1 MGLILTTWFTV
12 RIPPCQIRTSTL
24 LNVQNYIVFYHV
36 VSHALFYIGNWVLH
50 CFSQYKMHVRFL
62 PNYFDFSALAP
73 FSFVHQTSVSDI
85 KYVIGE
91 TFPTCLLYAHA
102 NTWFLNRSLKPLWQG
117 SLAAIL
123 SGSHFFK
130 RPQEWS
136 NVCVPARLLIVLA
149 VCTGFVN
156 CFTWCVTDLCSKPS
170 SPQRISH
177 PWLPSAKMQLLLL
190 FRTFCKRPLHLICL
204 RLSVGGRSPLRVT
217 TGVGNA
223 RQGHE
228 SPRFWAPSNITCTCQ
243 LLGCFSWC
251 LSNFFFNM

>member
-1 MGLILTTWFTV
+1 MAFSWRLLTTWFTV

-136 NVCVPARLLIVLA
+136 NVCVPARLLIV
-149 VCTGFVN
+149 F
-156 CFTWCVTDLCSKPS
+156 S
-170 SPQRISH
+170 SLHR
-177 PWLPSAKMQLLLL
+177 
-190 FRTFCKRPLHLICL
+190 FCELLHLVCHGSML
-204 RLSVGGRSPLRVT
+204 QTQLC
-217 TGVGNA
+217 A
-223 RQGHE
+223 
-228 SPRFWAPSNITCTCQ
+228 SPRNVIIPIPPPTPPHHLRSIDHVCKSEERHHPHPTPHPTPS
-243 LLGCFSWC
+243 LA
-251 LSNFFFNM
+251 